1 MQQLYA
7 LHSGECVTLISSY
20 ELCTC
25 FLLGF
30 FGCKFW
36 PGERTFS
43 ENAVKIQW
51 KFSECFSMQF
61 CIFNL
66 EPMAWFANCRVC
78 RLTHAVRP
86 AHQSPKSMWSQCA
99 YEAHLKASNA
109 QKRDQKFK
117 LILLDLELPSWKSFQ
132 AKVSLANFWFWSSR
146 AKGFW
151 IRTSDRATE
160 ESQKF

>member
-1 MQQLYA
+1 MLCIVANVWRSFLVTSYVHASCLASLVASSGQGKG
-7 LHSGECVTLISSY
+7 HSV
-20 ELCTC
+20 
-25 FLLGF
+25 
-30 FGCKFW
+30 
-36 PGERTFS
+36 RM
-43 ENAVKIQW
+43 QW